1 MSWIPAR
8 RGLTDWLTDYSTR
21 FSTARFAS
29 HSETLVRR
37 TQQCTMRFRLAP
49 ASGAATK
56 PNPKDKLDHSP
67 TGMRTPPIWMYVV
80 DYNALSVVVWWVVMD
95 APHIPGP
102 ALRYDARVIIPSST
116 ILCNISCALHNQFIG
131 LDDAIMNWNILQLWI
146 LHTELIIMH
155 AMQCLQAQFCAIL
168 IALCTLSSEVWMM
181 P

>member
-1 MSWIPAR
+1 MVPTGIWRP
-8 RGLTDWLTDYSTR
+8 RGKDLLPVVGWFGLVWCSTR

-56 PNPKDKLDHSP
+56 PHPKDKLDHSP

-102 ALRYDARVIIPSST
+102 VQRLEW
-116 ILCNISCALHNQFIG
+116 CHNELKYSAAMWYEYCIQ
-131 LDDAIMNWNILQLWI
+131 NWF
-146 LHTELIIMH
+146 
-155 AMQCLQAQFCAIL
+155 QAQFCAISV
-168 IALCTLSSEVWMM
+168 ALCTMSSEAWMM